1 MLRALCD
8 FLHIQQLLLDVNC
21 YFVSTVVLL
30 AAKPRVLDAFQT
42 SCVSGSSLDM
52 KDEGLRS
59 GAVIAVMSGIIGFD
73 RRAGIPK
80 NLEPMALR
88 PAPMSWQI
96 VAAAAA
102 AAVAG
107 VCGPFFSD
115 SIK

>member
-8 FLHIQQLLLDVNC
+8 FLHIQLLLLDVNC

-30 AAKPRVLDAFQT
+30 AAKTRVLDAFQT
-42 SCVSGSSLDM
+42 SCVSGTLFGH
-52 KDEGLRS
+52 ERRRP
-59 GAVIAVMSGIIGFD
+59 AFWVIAVMSGIIGFD
-73 RRAGIPK
+73 KRAGIPK

-107 VCGPFFSD
+107 GVCGPLL
-115 SIK
+115 

>member
-8 FLHIQQLLLDVNC
+8 FLHIQLLLLDVNC

-30 AAKPRVLDAFQT
+30 AAKTRALDAL
-42 SCVSGSSLDM
+42 SGSSLDM

-59 GAVIAVMSGIIGFD
+59 GAVISVMSGIIGFD

-102 AAVAG
+102 AEVAG
-107 VCGPFFSD
+107 VCGPFYSD
-115 SIK
+115 SISIK